1 VLPRQDAL
9 AGPLHEE
16 LARVTA
22 GAAVVAPAPALLPVL
37 LRVYAAA
44 VGAHAA
50 CAGLHPEVAPL
61 PGQEQAPPDGRAAS
75 ATGGYFAAAGAAPER
90 GPQAPA
96 RGAAGRGPALKRGR
110 SSAFAPAHAPG
121 LAEVLAAARRGSAAA
136 AGGGAGAGGHLLLP
150 AALCAVQRMAVLHE
164 RVLRARCACAP
175 RAADAGAEGV
185 AGRSAPCRGGGRA
198 SH

>member
-75 ATGGYFAAAGAAPER
+75 ATGGYFAA
-90 GPQAPA
+90 
-96 RGAAGRGPALKRGR
+96 
-110 SSAFAPAHAPG
+110 
-121 LAEVLAAARRGSAAA
+121 RR
-136 AGGGAGAGGHLLLP
+136 
-150 AALCAVQRMAVLHE
+150 R
-164 RVLRARCACAP
+164 P
-175 RAADAGAEGV
+175 RAA
-185 AGRSAPCRGGGRA
+185 PRGGVPP
-198 SH
+198 